1 LSGAHRIGVF
11 GTGYV
16 GLVSGACFAEIGH
29 KVVCVDRD
37 ERKIEALTNGQIPIY
52 EPGLADIVQRNTKAS
67 RLRFT
72 VDAQQAIHGSDLL
85 FIAVGTPSLD
95 NGDVDMSQ
103 IKTVLRQIAE
113 IAERDKVIVIK
124 STVPVGTGSMA
135 ETLLRANA
143 REGVL
148 FDVVSNPE
156 FLREGTAV
164 HDTFHMDRI
173 VIGAASEKAA
183 ETVRSALE
191 PFNAPVLMTNRESAE
206 LIKYASNSFLA
217 TKISFINEMAN
228 VCEKVGADIGTVA
241 KGMGMDK
248 RIGPSFLH
256 AGIGY
261 GGFCLPKDTRAQLFI
276 AENVD
281 YDFKIMRAV
290 IEVNQLQ
297 RQRFVRKVR
306 SAFGGELSGV
316 AIAVMGLSFKPN
328 TDDVRDAPALDIIG
342 MLRQYGAAVRAY
354 DPVCG
359 PKAALLLPDI
369 AITDNPY
376 EALRDADAMLVV
388 TEWEQVRSLDLARV
402 KTLMRRPYV
411 FDGRNVFDPEIMV
424 SEGFA
429 YFAIGKPQPACKL

>member
-1 LSGAHRIGVF
+1 MFEGMRIGVL

-16 GLVSGACFAEIGH
+16 GLVTGACLAEVGH
-29 KVVCVDRD
+29 TVVCVDRD
-37 ERKIEALTNGQIPIY
+37 ERKIESIRSGVMPIY
-52 EPGLADIVQRNTKAS
+52 EEGLETIVKRNVAS
-67 RLRFT
+67 GRLSFAT
-72 VDAQQAIHGSDLL
+72 ETAAAVDASEIV
-85 FIAVGTPSLD
+85 FVAVGTPSLD

-103 IKTVLRQIAE
+103 VKTALRHIAE
-113 IAERDKVIVIK
+113 AAREDKIVVIK

-135 ETLLRANA
+135 ETLLRSLA
-143 REGVL
+143 RSGVR

-173 VIGAASEKAA
+173 VIGAASEAA
-183 ETVRSALE
+183 GARVRAALA
-191 PFNAPVLMTNRESAE
+191 PFDAPVLMTNRESAE

-228 VCEKVGADIGTVA
+228 VCEKVGADIGMVA

-248 RIGPSFLH
+248 RIGPAFLN

-306 SAFGGELSGV
+306 AAFQGDL
-316 AIAVMGLSFKPN
+316 ADKTLAVMGLSFKPN
-328 TDDVRDAPALDIIG
+328 TDDLRDAPSLDIIA
-342 MLRQYGAAVRAY
+342 MLRQYGASVRAY
-354 DPVCG
+354 DPICG
-359 PKAALLLPDI
+359 PKAAALLPDVP
-369 AITDNPY
+369 ITDDPY
-376 EALRDADAMLVV
+376 EALEGADAMLIV
-388 TEWEQVRSLDLARV
+388 TEWAQVKSLDLDRA
-402 KTLMRRPYV
+402 KEALRRPYV
-411 FDGRNVFDPEIMV
+411 FDGRNVFDPEQMRAH
-424 SEGFA
+424 GFYYSA
-429 YFAIGKPQPACKL
+429 VGK